1 MRLIDRDGMF
11 FIVVALTK
19 MQVAIV
25 QVIDVPI
32 MQNGHVTT
40 LLIVDVRVIASVDRM
55 LHALLLS

>member
-1 MRLIDRDGMF
+1 MSFIDRDGMF

-32 MQNGHVTT
+32 MQNGYVTT